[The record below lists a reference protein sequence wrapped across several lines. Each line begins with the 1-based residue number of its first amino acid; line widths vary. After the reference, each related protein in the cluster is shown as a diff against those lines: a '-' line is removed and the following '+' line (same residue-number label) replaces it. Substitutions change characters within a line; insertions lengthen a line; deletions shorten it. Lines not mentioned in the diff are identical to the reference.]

1 VVALVVLAV
10 GVAAALVLL
19 ALSALRSAPAELVDP
34 ERPERWLVAH
44 APTRLQPVL
53 RHADRRI
60 VGGAAT
66 TVVFVVVFLAALAV
80 GCIFDTIDSGGG
92 FARWDESA
100 AEWGARNATDTSTDV
115 LRAITQLGGTPW
127 LLITMALIGVVLVRR
142 HRTADALV
150 FLAVVG
156 IGVVMLN
163 NGLKLLVDRER
174 PAIAQLAGHSGASFP
189 SGHSA
194 AAAACWAA
202 IALVVARRASRPVRA
217 LAAAGALVIAIAVAA
232 SRVLLGVHWL
242 TDVIAGVIVGWM
254 WFFLVAI
261 VFGGRFL
268 RLGEPAERVARG
280 RPSARPTDEAAADLP
295 HDPEIDEP
303 IGDHARSNRK
313 ART

>member
-1 VVALVVLAV
+1 VVAIVVLAIAV
-10 GVAAALVLL
+10 VAALALL
-19 ALSALRSAPAELVDP
+19 AVSALRSAPAELVDP
-34 ERPERWLVAH
+34 ERPERWIVAH
-44 APTRLQPVL
+44 APSRVRPAL
-53 RHADRRI
+53 RHADRRV

-66 TVVFVVVFLAALAV
+66 AVVFAVVFLAALSV
-80 GCIFDTIDSGGG
+80 GWIFDTIDTGGG

-100 AEWGARNATDTSTDV
+100 AEWGARNATERSTDILTAV
-115 LRAITQLGGTPW
+115 TQLGGTTW
-127 LLITMALIGVVLVRR
+127 LLTAMAVLGVVLTAR

-156 IGVVMLN
+156 IGVVLLN

-174 PAIAQLAGHSGASFP
+174 PDISQLAGHSGASFP

-217 LAAAGALVIAIAVAA
+217 VAAAAALVIAIAVAA

-242 TDVIAGVIVGWM
+242 TDVIAGVIVGWT
-254 WFFLVAI
+254 WFFLVAL

-268 RLGEPAERVARG
+268 RLGEPAERVASG
-280 RPSARPTDEAAADLP
+280 RPTARPLDEAAADVP
-295 HDPEIDEP
+295 HDPAIDEP
-303 IGDHARSNRK
+303 IGEHARSGRK
-313 ART
+313 A